1 MEFNLTNP
9 IAERKTKTVYRD
21 GDKTIKLFVE
31 NYSKAD
37 ILNEALIQSRV
48 EENTDLK
55 ISRLQEVTKINERWA
70 LITEYVEGT
79 PLDVLMKEHPEK
91 EEEYLEFFVNV
102 QMEVLSK
109 RVPLLNRTKDKYR
122 RKITDATNIDDTTKY
137 ELLQRLEGM
146 KNHNKLCHGDFIPS
160 NIIIKENGDYAIIDW
175 SHATVGNASGD
186 VANTFL
192 IFSMTGKT
200 ELAEKYVDLYCEK
213 TGTDKKEIQ
222 RWIPIVAA
230 VRKTYNKPEEQEFL
244 NNWINIVDFE

>member
-1 MEFNLTNP
+1 MEFNLINP

-55 ISRLQEVTKINERWA
+55 ISRLLEVSKIQDRWA
-70 LITEYVEGT
+70 LVTEYVEGT
-79 PLDVLMKEHPEK
+79 PLDVLMKEYPEK

-109 RVPLLNRTKDKYR
+109 RVPLLNRTKDKYK
-122 RKITDATNIDDTTKY
+122 RKLTEAQNIDENAKY

-146 KNHNKLCHGDFIPS
+146 KNHDELCHGDFVPS
-160 NIIIKENGDYAIIDW
+160 NIIVKENGDYSIIDW
-175 SHATVGNASGD
+175 SHATIGNASGD

-192 IFSMTGKT
+192 LFTTEQKS
-200 ELAEKYVDLYCEK
+200 ELAEKYVELYCKK

-244 NNWINIVDFE
+244 NNWINIVDFQ

>member
-31 NYSKAD
+31 NYSKAN

-55 ISRLQEVTKINERWA
+55 ISRLLEVSKIQDRWA
-70 LITEYVEGT
+70 LVTEYVEGT
-79 PLDVLMKEHPEK
+79 PLDVLMKEYPEK

-109 RVPLLNRTKDKYR
+109 RVPLLNRTKDKYK
-122 RKITDATNIDDTTKY
+122 RKLMQAENIDENAKY

-146 KNHNKLCHGDFIPS
+146 KNHDKLCHGDFVPS
-160 NIIIKENGDYAIIDW
+160 NIIVKENGDYSIIDW
-175 SHATVGNASGD
+175 SHATIGNASGD

-192 IFSMTGKT
+192 LFTTEQKS
-200 ELAEKYVDLYCEK
+200 ELAEKYVELYCKK

-244 NNWINIVDFE
+244 NNWINIVDFQ

>member
-1 MEFNLTNP
+1 MEINLTNP

-31 NYSKAD
+31 NYSKAN

-55 ISRLQEVTKINERWA
+55 ISRLLEVSKIQDRWA
-70 LITEYVEGT
+70 LVTEYVEGT
-79 PLDVLMKEHPEK
+79 PLDVLMKEYPEK

-109 RVPLLNRTKDKYR
+109 RVPLLNRTKDKYK
-122 RKITDATNIDDTTKY
+122 RKLTEAQNIDENAKY

-146 KNHNKLCHGDFIPS
+146 KNHDKLCHGDFVPS
-160 NIIIKENGDYAIIDW
+160 NIIVKENGDYSIIDW
-175 SHATVGNASGD
+175 SHATIGNASGD

-192 IFSMTGKT
+192 LFTTEQKS
-200 ELAEKYVDLYCEK
+200 ELAEKYVELYCKK

-244 NNWINIVDFE
+244 NNWINIVDFQ

>member
-1 MEFNLTNP
+1 MEFNLINP

-55 ISRLQEVTKINERWA
+55 ISRLLEVSKIQDRWA
-70 LITEYVEGT
+70 LVTEYVEGT
-79 PLDVLMKEHPEK
+79 PLDVLMKEYPEK

-109 RVPLLNRTKDKYR
+109 RVPLLNRTKDKYK
-122 RKITDATNIDDTTKY
+122 RKLTEAQNIDENAKY

-146 KNHNKLCHGDFIPS
+146 KNHDKLCHGDFVPS
-160 NIIIKENGDYAIIDW
+160 NIIVKENGDYSIIDW
-175 SHATVGNASGD
+175 SHATIGNASGD

-192 IFSMTGKT
+192 LFTTEQKS
-200 ELAEKYVDLYCEK
+200 ELAEKYVELYCKK

-244 NNWINIVDFE
+244 NKWINIVDFQ

>member
-31 NYSKAD
+31 NYSKAN

-55 ISRLQEVTKINERWA
+55 ISRLLEVSKIQDRWA
-70 LITEYVEGT
+70 LVTEYVEGT
-79 PLDVLMKEHPEK
+79 PLDVLMKEYPEK

-200 ELAEKYVDLYCEK
+200 EFAEKYVDLYCEK

>member
-1 MEFNLTNP
+1 MEFNLINP

-109 RVPLLNRTKDKYR
+109 RVPLLNRTKDKYK
-122 RKITDATNIDDTTKY
+122 RKLTEAQNIDENAKY

-146 KNHNKLCHGDFIPS
+146 KNHDKLCHGDFVPS
-160 NIIIKENGDYAIIDW
+160 NIIVKENGDYSIIDW
-175 SHATVGNASGD
+175 SHTTIGNASGD

-192 IFSMTGKT
+192 LFTTEQKS
-200 ELAEKYVDLYCEK
+200 ELAEKYVELYCKK

-244 NNWINIVDFE
+244 NNWINIVDFQ

>member
-31 NYSKAD
+31 NYSKAN

-48 EENTDLK
+48 EENTDFK

-160 NIIIKENGDYAIIDW
+160 NIIIKENGDYAIFDW
-175 SHATVGNASGD
+175 SHATGGNASGD

>member
-31 NYSKAD
+31 NYSKAN

-55 ISRLQEVTKINERWA
+55 ISRLLEVSKIQDRWA

-79 PLDVLMKEHPEK
+79 PLDVLMKEYPEK

-109 RVPLLNRTKDKYR
+109 RVPLLNRTKDKYK
-122 RKITDATNIDDTTKY
+122 RKLTEAQNIDENAKY

-146 KNHNKLCHGDFIPS
+146 KNHDKLCHGDFVPS
-160 NIIIKENGDYAIIDW
+160 NIIVKENGDYSIIDW
-175 SHATVGNASGD
+175 SHATIGNASGD

-192 IFSMTGKT
+192 LFTTEQKS
-200 ELAEKYVDLYCEK
+200 ELAEKYVELYCKK

-244 NNWINIVDFE
+244 NNWINIVDFQ